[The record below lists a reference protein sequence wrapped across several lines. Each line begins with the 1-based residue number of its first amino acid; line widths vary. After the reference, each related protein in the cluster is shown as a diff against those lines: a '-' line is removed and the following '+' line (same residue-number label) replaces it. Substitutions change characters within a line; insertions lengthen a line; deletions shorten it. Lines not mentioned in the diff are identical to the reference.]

1 MINSYDLNNEI
12 QFLAKSEIRLKIIGE
27 LEKNPKTVKELVN
40 TTNITYSSISSN
52 LVKLE
57 ERNYVIKKKNKYHLK
72 PLSKIYYRNL
82 MDFKMSVDLITTF
95 DDFWGRHNIDQL
107 TLDSIQNINDLKDS
121 ELIKTTPLDI
131 YKTHNTIK
139 EKMITSKSLKAIF

>member
-57 ERNYVIKKKNKYHLK
+57 ERNYVIKKKNKYH
-72 PLSKIYYRNL
+72 
-82 MDFKMSVDLITTF
+82 
-95 DDFWGRHNIDQL
+95 
-107 TLDSIQNINDLKDS
+107 
-121 ELIKTTPLDI
+121 
-131 YKTHNTIK
+131 
-139 EKMITSKSLKAIF
+139 